1 MFRTKNPLT
10 WLTPRGLQLSPRAQ
24 LVNPEDTKKLAERM
38 AQVNYRPSAGFLTE
52 TPVTRIR

>member
-24 LVNPEDTKKLAERM
+24 LVQPEETQKLNEKLA
-38 AQVNYRPSAGFLTE
+38 QLKYRPEMGFLTE
-52 TPVTRIR
+52 TRVTRIR

>member
-24 LVNPEDTKKLAERM
+24 LVNPEETRKLNEKL
-38 AQVNYRPSAGFLTE
+38 AQVNYRPQTGFLTE